1 MGRGCEGRAG
11 APRRDVE
18 GARSAGAEWNRPEW
32 YGRGETFLQ
41 ILTLSPRPPSTT
53 ADNHAQPEDAQLR
66 SVRYDCG
73 YRRSCEARN
82 PDGSKRQKPSRFRT
96 TRIGADRMA
105 ILPPT
110 TMSMLLQDWRG
121 TGPPHS
127 RRAIPARG
135 CGSAG
140 AFGSGRAT
148 PKSPKLLIAPQVAD
162 EISKWTMPLS
172 STTSIAP
179 RHLSGHHICCS
190 TSRSSIPLSLQR
202 RWGRWCWRAF
212 HRVRQES
219 ASNEH
224 SGTQAILLARSS
236 LQRVRVHKRG

>member
-1 MGRGCEGRAG
+1 MRTRVWAHADQRRTVDHRGR
-11 APRRDVE
+11 RRDSERDADGEPESSESVASKVP
-18 GARSAGAEWNRPEW
+18 GKTDSFAPGCSAG
-32 YGRGETFLQ
+32 
-41 ILTLSPRPPSTT
+41 PRPPQSDRTRN
-53 ADNHAQPEDAQLR
+53 ALLR
-66 SVRYDCG
+66 KAG
-73 YRRSCEARN
+73 RRGNETRAAN
-82 PDGSKRQKPSRFRT
+82 AEPLRT
-96 TRIGADRMA
+96 TRISANRMA
-105 ILPPT
+105 ILPST

-162 EISKWTMPLS
+162 ETSKWTMPLS

-179 RHLSGHHICCS
+179 RHLSGHHTRCS
-190 TSRSSIPLSLQR
+190 TSHSSTPLSLQR
-202 RWGRWCWRAF
+202 RWGRWCWRAL

-219 ASNEH
+219 ASNANR
-224 SGTQAILLARSS
+224 GTQAILLARSS
-236 LQRVRVHKRG
+236 LQRLRVHKRG